1 MQRPVP
7 DAVPMVAGRKSQ
19 LPDLQGIYS
28 GNNVA
33 GSRHPCAGRAAVPSL
48 QAIRDIR
55 RDHLSGRAHAR
66 KPGLG
71 LRLWRREHHG
81 PH

>member
-55 RDHLSGRAHAR
+55 RASRTSLT
-66 KPGLG
+66 
-71 LRLWRREHHG
+71 EHHRI
-81 PH
+81 PMLPD

>member
-7 DAVPMVAGRKSQ
+7 GAVPMAAGRKGR
-19 LPDLQGIYS
+19 LPDLQDIHR
-28 GNNVA
+28 GNNVVG
-33 GSRHPCAGRAAVPSL
+33 GSHPRAGRAAVPSL

-55 RDHLSGRAHAR
+55 HDHLSGRAHAR

-71 LRLWRREHHG
+71 LRLWRREHRG